1 MKREAGR
8 SSINS
13 TTSSNQLLGFRFDF
27 LRYADAVLVKT
38 LTAQFFVLLLIKRK
52 YVKRKYV
59 NEPEIEKLKVQTTT
73 NHRRGRDKLKRGAGS
88 YSNNSTTS
96 SNQLLGFRL
105 DFLSYADAVF
115 MKTLTAQ
122 DLLLIKRKYVKLYV
136 ETASNMKRFLQ

>member
-8 SSINS
+8 CSINS

-38 LTAQFFVLLLIKRK
+38 LTAQFFVLLLI
-52 YVKRKYV
+52 KRKYV

>member
-1 MKREAGR
+1 MKREAES

-38 LTAQFFVLLLIKRK
+38 LTAQFFVLLLI
-52 YVKRKYV
+52 KRKYV

>member
-8 SSINS
+8 SSINC
-13 TTSSNQLLGFRFDF
+13 TTSSNQLLGCRLDF
-27 LRYADAVLVKT
+27 LRRYTDAVFMKT
-38 LTAQFFVLLLIKRK
+38 LTAQFFVLLLI
-52 YVKRKYV
+52 KRKYV